1 MLGSLCSC
9 FCILFNRMINLDV
22 EKTTKIKA
30 NGNLIRYLI
39 LIFWALFWLF
49 NVLDKLVG
57 GAHYLFVGKDR
68 FAQIQRYFDSIGL
81 GNPMVTNFT
90 LTFTAALE
98 AFALVCFLGALYHLI
113 RKNLESNRVWFF
125 LGISTTL
132 TVYIFFSIG
141 DQIFGDHSEL
151 LEHALFWFIALL
163 SWIIFN
169 RKNQFHIFDN
179 FSISKKPIL
188 LFTLFAIIIGSVTC
202 FSIFRHNQIAFKERT
217 QAVQAKRISEN
228 KYKIEFPFLA
238 GSSAFE
244 STIAKFK
251 EQHTDLR
258 INYIYTAPKPM
269 RLGQSDGLI
278 IYLQTEEK

>member
-1 MLGSLCSC
+1 
-9 FCILFNRMINLDV
+9 MITN
-22 EKTTKIKA
+22 KKA
-30 NGNLIRYLI
+30 TGNLIRYFI

-49 NVLDKLVG
+49 NVLDKLIG

-81 GNPMVTNFT
+81 GNPIVTNFT
-90 LTFTAALE
+90 LMFTTALE
-98 AFALVCFLGALYHLI
+98 SFSLVCFLGALYHLI
-113 RKNLESNRVWFF
+113 RKNFESNRAWFF
-125 LGISTTL
+125 LGIVSTL
-132 TVYIFFSIG
+132 TTYIFFSIG

-169 RKNQFHIFDN
+169 RNNQIHIFDN
-179 FSISKKPIL
+179 FSIGKKSIL
-188 LFTLFAIIIGSVTC
+188 LFSMFAIIIGSITS

-217 QAVQAKRISEN
+217 QAVQSRKISEN

-244 STIAKFK
+244 RTMAKFK
-251 EQHTDLR
+251 EQHSDLR

>member
-1 MLGSLCSC
+1 MLT
-9 FCILFNRMINLDV
+9 ITNKKATDNLM
-22 EKTTKIKA
+22 
-30 NGNLIRYLI
+30 RYFI

-49 NVLDKLVG
+49 NVIDKFIG

-81 GNPMVTNFT
+81 GNPLVTNFT
-90 LTFTAALE
+90 LMFTTALE
-98 AFALVCFLGALYHLI
+98 VFALVCFLGALYHLI
-113 RKNLESNRVWFF
+113 RKNLELNRAWSF
-125 LGISTTL
+125 LGMVTTL
-132 TVYIFFSIG
+132 FIYTFFSIG

-169 RKNQFHIFDN
+169 RNNQFHIFEN
-179 FSISKKPIL
+179 FSIGKRPIL
-188 LFTLFAIIIGSVTC
+188 LFIVFILIIGSITC
-202 FSIFRHNQIAFKERT
+202 FSIFRHNQIGFKERS

-244 STIAKFK
+244 RTIAKFK
-251 EQHTDLR
+251 KQHTDLR

>member
-1 MLGSLCSC
+1 
-9 FCILFNRMINLDV
+9 MINLDV

-81 GNPMVTNFT
+81 GNPLVTNFM
-90 LTFTAALE
+90 LMFTTALE
-98 AFALVCFLGALYHLI
+98 SFALVCFLGALYHLQ
-113 RKNLESNRVWFF
+113 RKNIESNRAWFF
-125 LGISTTL
+125 LGIVVTL
-132 TVYIFFSIG
+132 TTYTFFSIG

-163 SWIIFN
+163 SWIIYH
-169 RKNQFHIFDN
+169 RSNQFNISAR
-179 FSISKKPIL
+179 FSVSKKSIY
-188 LFTLFAIIIGSVTC
+188 LFAAFTIIIGSFTSI
-202 FSIFRHNQIAFKERT
+202 SIFRHNQIAFKERT
-217 QAVQAKRISEN
+217 QAVQAKRISAN

-244 STIAKFK
+244 RTIAKFK
-251 EQHTDLR
+251 EQHADLR

-278 IYLQTEEK
+278 IYIQTEEK

>member
-9 FCILFNRMINLDV
+9 FCRLFNRMINLDV

-81 GNPMVTNFT
+81 GNPMVTNFM
-90 LTFTAALE
+90 LMFTTALE
-98 AFALVCFLGALYHLI
+98 SFALVCFLGALYHLQ
-113 RKNLESNRVWFF
+113 RKNIESNRAWFF
-125 LGISTTL
+125 IGIVVTL
-132 TVYIFFSIG
+132 TTYTFFSIG

-163 SWIIFN
+163 SWIIYH
-169 RKNQFHIFDN
+169 RSNQFNISAR
-179 FSISKKPIL
+179 FSVSKKSIY
-188 LFTLFAIIIGSVTC
+188 LFAAFTIIIGSFTSI
-202 FSIFRHNQIAFKERT
+202 SIFRHNQIAFKERT
-217 QAVQAKRISEN
+217 QAVQAKRISAN

-244 STIAKFK
+244 RTIAKFK
-251 EQHTDLR
+251 EQHADLR

-278 IYLQTEEK
+278 IYIQTEEK

>member
-1 MLGSLCSC
+1 
-9 FCILFNRMINLDV
+9 MINLNV

-81 GNPMVTNFT
+81 GNPTVTNFT
-90 LTFTAALE
+90 LMFTAALE

-113 RKNLESNRVWFF
+113 RKNLESNRAWFF
-125 LGISTTL
+125 LGIVATL
-132 TVYIFFSIG
+132 TTYTFFSIG

-163 SWIIFN
+163 SWIIYH
-169 RKNQFHIFDN
+169 RSNQFTISAK
-179 FSISKKPIL
+179 FSISKKSIY
-188 LFTLFAIIIGSVTC
+188 LFAAFTIIIGSFTSI
-202 FSIFRHNQIAFKERT
+202 SIFRHNQIAFKERT
-217 QAVQAKRISEN
+217 QAVQAKRISAN

-238 GSSAFE
+238 GSGAFE
-244 STIAKFK
+244 RTMAKFK
-251 EQHTDLR
+251 EQHTDLT
-258 INYIYTAPKPM
+258 INYIYTSPKPM

-278 IYLQTEEK
+278 IYIQTEEK